1 MNYRLEQIRYDTFAK
16 HLHPAGIT
24 HHMRPKSIE
33 TIMDTIGLNR
43 IHNAN
48 ILEIG
53 CGQGY
58 LVNHFL
64 YAGAKTVIGTDVT
77 QQIIDT
83 IPLSAYEKYSSEN
96 KEANFY
102 VEDFGSIGRKRF
114 ATKYKNIE
122 IISMFIGIE
131 LLVRKLTI
139 LFDEMDNV
147 HTIVFMIPTSKFKDT
162 KQLLF
167 QYAKKQKWNIE
178 EFTLHLSGSGEQR
191 RGMVIKRTMKNTKN

>member
-64 YAGAKTVIGTDVT
+64 YAGAKTVIGTDIT

-96 KEANFY
+96 KEAKFY
-102 VEDFGSIGRKRF
+102 VEDFESIGRKRF
-114 ATKYKNIE
+114 ATKYKNIQ

-131 LLVRKLTI
+131 LLVRKLNI

-162 KQLLF
+162 KALLF

-178 EFTLHLSGSGEQR
+178 EFTLNLSGSGEQR
-191 RGMVIKRTMKNTKN
+191 RGMIIKRTMKNTKN

>member
-1 MNYRLEQIRYDTFAK
+1 MNYRLEQIRYDIFAK

-64 YAGAKTVIGTDVT
+64 YAGAKTVIGTDIT

-96 KEANFY
+96 KEAKFY
-102 VEDFGSIGRKRF
+102 VEDFESIGRKRF
-114 ATKYKNIE
+114 ATKYKNIQ

-131 LLVRKLTI
+131 LLVRKLNI

-162 KQLLF
+162 KALLF

-178 EFTLHLSGSGEQR
+178 EFTLNLSGSGEQR
-191 RGMVIKRTMKNTKN
+191 RGMIIKRTMKNTKN

>member
-64 YAGAKTVIGTDVT
+64 YAGAKTVIGTDIT

-96 KEANFY
+96 KEAKFY
-102 VEDFGSIGRKRF
+102 VEDFESIGRKRF
-114 ATKYKNIE
+114 ATKYKNIQ

-131 LLVRKLTI
+131 LLVRKLNI
-139 LFDEMDNV
+139 LFDEMENV
-147 HTIVFMIPTSKFKDT
+147 HTIVFMTPTSKFKDT
-162 KQLLF
+162 KTLLF

-178 EFTLHLSGSGEQR
+178 EFTLHLSVSGEQR

>member
-48 ILEIG
+48 VLEIG

-64 YAGAKTVIGTDVT
+64 YAGAKTVIGTDIT

-96 KEANFY
+96 KEVNFY

-131 LLVRKLTI
+131 LLVRKLSI

-147 HTIVFMIPTSKFKDT
+147 HTIVFMIPTSQFKDT

-167 QYAKKQKWNIE
+167 QYAKKQKWTIE